1 MRLAFMGTPDFAV
14 PALSALVESKRHDI
28 AFVITQPDKPKGRGM
43 HLQSPPVKELAQR
56 DGLRVY
62 QPPSLK
68 DNAEVR
74 DLFAASLLDAVIVV
88 AYGKMIPPDMLDLPR
103 IGFLNVHASLLPE
116 FRGASPINRAVM
128 AGCTTTGISIMKIDE
143 GMDSGPVYMQSSI
156 SINEEDDA
164 LRLSERLSA
173 LGAVKLLEALALI
186 EEGKIQPAPQDHARS
201 TYAPMLTKEDGAI
214 DWGKDPRT
222 IHNLIRGLV
231 PWPCAYT
238 FLQGKMLKI
247 MKGSYEIEDHGI
259 QAGTLLKDKSGVRIA
274 CNGGYIIPKVLLLEG
289 KKAIDAAAFSNGLKT
304 DRAIVGGRQETL

>member
-1 MRLAFMGTPDFAV
+1 MGTPDFAV
-14 PALSALVESKRHDI
+14 PALSALVVAKRHDI

-43 HLQSPPVKELAQR
+43 HLQGPPVKELAQR
-56 DGLRVY
+56 AGLKVY

-68 DNAEVR
+68 DAEVR

>member
-1 MRLAFMGTPDFAV
+1 MGTPDFAV
-14 PALSALVESKRHDI
+14 PALSALVVAKRHDI

-56 DGLRVY
+56 AGLKVY

-186 EEGKIQPAPQDHARS
+186 EEGKMQPAPQDHARS

-304 DRAIVGGRQETL
+304 DRAMVGARRETL